1 MSLSRVATR
10 SRIGLTAVPVHVELH
25 LSPGLPAIAM
35 VGMPES
41 IMREA
46 KERVRSAVI
55 SSGFRWPDSRLTIN
69 IAPASTPKSGAS
81 FDLAIAVAVLI
92 ASGQLPDTL
101 ANDAEFYG
109 ELSLSGDVLPTSGLL
124 AAAWCN
130 RETSQ
135 RLFVPSAEAAQM
147 SALAQHVVAVSHLN
161 DLRLPQHLTR
171 VLPTNG
177 ALEPTSSA
185 SPSTPLPSGQP
196 ELWRAATLCAAG
208 GHHLLM
214 SGEPGAGKTMAAGLI
229 GELLPPPS
237 EQDQLEASLIYDVV
251 GQDFDGQRPKR
262 APHHSIS
269 SAGLVGGTR
278 YATPGEISLAHTGVL
293 FLDELPEFSL
303 ATIENLRQPMESGE
317 VRISRAEITQTYP
330 ARFQLIAAMNP
341 CPCGYRDSSHRAC
354 RCSNAALT
362 RYDSKLSGPLL
373 DRIDIF
379 IKVSRSKIAD
389 VMNSADQQHDRLNT
403 LKSNIAE
410 AYHRQ
415 IERQGC
421 HNARMS
427 TGDLIG
433 HCSMRRDTKSWL
445 AQTGERLKLSGRSLH
460 RCLRVGRTI
469 ADLEGRDEV
478 TEGDL
483 SEALAYRKDIDPAL

>member
-10 SRIGLTAVPVHVELH
+10 SRVGLTAVPVHVELH
-25 LSPGLPAIAM
+25 LSSGLPSIAM

-41 IMREA
+41 TMREA
-46 KERVRSAVI
+46 RERVRSAVI

-69 IAPASTPKSGAS
+69 MAPASTPKSGAS

-92 ASGQLPDTL
+92 ASGQLPETL
-101 ANDAEFYG
+101 ADASEFYG
-109 ELSLSGDVLPTSGLL
+109 ELSLGGEVLPTSGLL

-130 RETSQ
+130 RDSPT
-135 RLFVPSAEAAQM
+135 RLFVPKAEASQM
-147 SALAQHVVAVSHLN
+147 ATLARNVIAVDRLNAL
-161 DLRLPQHLTR
+161 R
-171 VLPTNG
+171 VPEYLIRVKPVTIATKPFTHSRIN
-177 ALEPTSSA
+177 
-185 SPSTPLPSGQP
+185 LPSGQP
-196 ELWRAATLCAAG
+196 ALWRAATLCAAG

-237 EQDQLEASLIYDVV
+237 DKDQLEASLIYDVAD
-251 GQDFDGQRPKR
+251 QYFDGRRPKR

-269 SAGLVGGTR
+269 PAGLVGGTR

-293 FLDELPEFSL
+293 FLDEFPEFSL

-317 VRISRAEITQTYP
+317 IRISRAEITQTYP
-330 ARFQLIAAMNP
+330 ARFQLVAAMNP

-354 RCSNAALT
+354 RCSSAALA

-373 DRIDIF
+373 DRIDLF
-379 IKVSRSKIAD
+379 IKVSRSKIVD
-389 VMNSADQQHDRLNT
+389 VMQPAGQHESLLQT
-403 LKSNIAE
+403 LQRSIEVAHQRQMQRQDCNNGNIGA
-410 AYHRQ
+410 
-415 IERQGC
+415 
-421 HNARMS
+421 
-427 TGDLIG
+427 GDLIEL
-433 HCSMRRDTKSWL
+433 CSMRRKTRDWL
-445 AQTGERLKLSGRSLH
+445 ALTGERLKLSGRGLH

-469 ADLEGRDEV
+469 ADLEEREEV

-483 SEALAYRKDIDPAL
+483 SEALAYRKSNDPTA

>member
-92 ASGQLPDTL
+92 ASGQLPETL
-101 ANDAEFYG
+101 AHTAEFYG
-109 ELSLSGDVLPTSGLL
+109 ELSLSGDILPTSGLL

-130 RETSQ
+130 RQTST
-135 RLFVPSAEAAQM
+135 RLFVPTADAAHMATLAE
-147 SALAQHVVAVSHLN
+147 HVIAVKHLN
-161 DLRLPQHLTR
+161 DLRMPKHLTR
-171 VLPTNG
+171 IRPKNTTIKQHVDSR
-177 ALEPTSSA
+177 SSL
-185 SPSTPLPSGQP
+185 PLPSGQP
-196 ELWRAATLCAAG
+196 ELWRAATLSAAG

-251 GQDFDGQRPKR
+251 GQVFDGHRPQR

-278 YATPGEISLAHTGVL
+278 HATPGEISLAHTGVL

-317 VRISRAEITQTYP
+317 VRITRAETTQTYP

-341 CPCGYRDSSHRAC
+341 CPCGYRDSDHRAC
-354 RCSNAALT
+354 RCSSAALA

-389 VMNSADQQHDRLNT
+389 VMKPSEPQQNQLSA
-403 LKSNIAE
+403 LKRNIIE
-410 AYHRQ
+410 AYQRQ
-415 IERQGC
+415 IGRQGC
-421 HNARMS
+421 YNARIS
-427 TGDLIG
+427 TADLIEL
-433 HCSMRRDTKSWL
+433 CAMSPRTSNWL
-445 AQTGERLKLSGRSLH
+445 SQTGERLKLSGRSLH